1 MSTFL
6 AGNITTNYDRSRR
19 MSGASPQNPAADFPY
34 ADKTFS
40 SDGGPVIDDSRDE
53 NREVRDLARQYSR
66 TSTEIGHHPFDSAGV
81 DSEVDPNSD
90 NFNGRAWTKA
100 MLKLQKMSGQENVG
114 RTAGFAFRNLS
125 AFGFSKGSDF
135 QKTVDNYILAGA
147 DLVRSIIGNK
157 GRRVDIL
164 RNFEGV
170 VQPGEMLVVL
180 GPPGSGCSTFL
191 KTIAG
196 ETHGFT
202 LSDDTYINYQ
212 GKLLHFATLN
222 VHSLTISTL

>member
-1 MSTFL
+1 M
-6 AGNITTNYDRSRR
+6 TTNYDRSRR
-19 MSGASPQNPAADFPY
+19 MSGASPHGPANDPPL
-34 ADKTFS
+34 DRS
-40 SDGGPVIDDSRDE
+40 VSQGGGLVVDE
-53 NREVRDLARQYSR
+53 SEDHNQEVRDLARQYSR
-66 TSTEIGHHPFDSAGV
+66 ASTSEAGFNPFDAAGA

-100 MLKLQKMSGQENVG
+100 MLRLHKQSGQENVG

-125 AFGFSKGSDF
+125 AYGYSKGSDF

-147 DLVRSIIGNK
+147 DFIRTLMGNK

-191 KTIAG
+191 KTVAG
-196 ETHGFT
+196 ETHGFN
-202 LSDDTYINYQ
+202 LGDDSYFNYQ
-212 GKLLHFATLN
+212 GMCRSCL
-222 VHSLTISTL
+222 SRPSPP